1 MIGIGA
7 WAFNECA
14 NLAMVSFA
22 DRSALKVVGEGA
34 FRGTALNRVELPRS
48 TKVDENAFDD
58 HVQVVCK

>member
-1 MIGIGA
+1 
-7 WAFNECA
+7 
-14 NLAMVSFA
+14 MVSFA

-58 HVQVVCK
+58 YVQVVCK